1 MCVHFY
7 IVLYCVIFSGR
18 ILTIGEARNKGIL
31 DADLSSFRDLRNDK
45 VFSIQEAID
54 NKYLVATLDNTKSPT
69 EPPANGEYTINSS
82 LCTPLKFNPIS
93 IHVLCSQ

>member
-1 MCVHFY
+1 MYSFTC
-7 IVLYCVIFSGR
+7 IWLVLCFLSGR

-69 EPPANGEYTINSS
+69 DLPANGEYTVNA
-82 LCTPLKFNPIS
+82 
-93 IHVLCSQ
+93 VLYTGCK